1 MNTNT
6 LNEDTSFTLA
16 QFLLPVILLKEELF
30 PDDIVRFS
38 FKIVNNRISEQRFDY
53 QRWEKLEKL
62 LPEVAWY
69 NSWDKCKRLRKA
81 IKQKGYK
88 I

>member
-1 MNTNT
+1 MNTDT

-62 LPEVAWY
+62 LP
-69 NSWDKCKRLRKA
+69 
-81 IKQKGYK
+81 
-88 I
+88 